1 MSDLYFPRSLKPV
14 VSKGYSMTRRNNVWS
29 VDLAGGGVRQGRDT
43 YYDVFPVSVTLIT
56 SAMGRQ
62 AFLSFLEKVDGGA
75 SSFWMAHDFG
85 MGIED
90 YQVTITSTI
99 AESTEDGINWTITF
113 TATAEKSPFQDQ
125 ENQCLI
131 NNLPDLYGC
140 YGDCLGSFLKIYA
153 NYETTFPRIWS
164 NEGPAGYPPINMLA
178 STLDSRIVYDGP
190 QVYYINRNG
199 NLVQSAANEWPLTFI
214 DGVAVG
220 RVPPEGGSTNYQI
233 GGLGIGWVR
242 TFNRIPLTSTE
253 GSVYQGNLAGTVTPT
268 AENNTHFLYAE
279 SLGDSVIDVGETYT
293 ASVILKSNGI
303 QFIQVYWNAGITGIS
318 SAYSN
323 FDLINKAVSG
333 TATSAFITEISDG
346 WVLCSAT
353 VIATG
358 DGSALSSLAVAS
370 IPSMAST
377 RLPSYAS
384 DGVSSF
390 SVASAQVEKN
400 PFATSSIVTGSSPVT
415 RPAASAKV
423 AMNGATSIG
432 ITYSDGSTINVP
444 AVDNYATIPQ
454 ADSAWGSKYITR
466 IDFNVDG

>member
-1 MSDLYFPRSLKPV
+1 MSLRPI
-14 VSKGYSMTRRNNVWS
+14 VSKGYSQTRGSNIWRTEVQ
-29 VDLAGGGVRQGRDT
+29 GGLPRQGRDT
-43 YYDVFPVSVTLIT
+43 YFEPVPISVTLVV
-56 SAMGRQ
+56 SSLGRQ
-62 AFLSFLEKVDGGA
+62 AFYSFLNNIDGGA
-75 SSFWMAHDFG
+75 SSFIMPHDTG

-90 YQVTITSTI
+90 HQVLITSDI
-99 AESTEDGINWTITF
+99 SDSTDDGKNWVITF
-113 TATAEKSPFQDQ
+113 TATAERTAIQ
-125 ENQCLI
+125 EDTCLTK
-131 NNLPDLYGC
+131 NLPDLFGC

-164 NEGPAGYPPINMLA
+164 NEGPAGYPPINLLA

-199 NLVQSAANEWPLTFI
+199 NLVRSAANEWPLTFI

-220 RVPPEGGSTNYQI
+220 RVPPEGGSINYQI
-233 GGLGIGWVR
+233 GGLGIGWVSS
-242 TFNRIPLTSTE
+242 FNRIPLTSTE
-253 GSVYQGNLAGTVTPT
+253 DSVYQGNLAGAVTPT
-268 AENNTHFLYAE
+268 TENNSHFLYAK

-293 ASVILKSNGI
+293 ATVILKANGV
-303 QFIQVYWNAGITGIS
+303 QFIQVYWNAGSTGIS
-318 SAYSN
+318 SRYSN

-346 WVLCSAT
+346 WVLCST
-353 VIATG
+353 TTIATG
-358 DGSALSSLAVAS
+358 DGSSLSSISVAS

-384 DGVSSF
+384 DGESSF

-400 PFATSSIVTGSSPVT
+400 PFATSPIVTDASPSARQT
-415 RPAASAKV
+415 ASAKV
-423 AMNGATSIG
+423 VMSGAASID
-432 ITYSDGSTINVP
+432 ITYSDGTVVNVP
-444 AVDNYATIPQ
+444 SVDDYATIPQ

>member
-43 YYDVFPVSVTLIT
+43 YYDVFPISVTLIT
-56 SAMGRQ
+56 SALGRQ

-113 TATAEKSPFQDQ
+113 TATAEKSPFQNL

-164 NEGPAGYPPINMLA
+164 DEGPAGYPPINLLA
-178 STLDSRIVYDGP
+178 SALDSRIVYDGP

-199 NLVQSAANEWPLTFI
+199 NLVQSATNEWPLTFI

-220 RVPPEGGSTNYQI
+220 RVPPEVGGLNLLKMSEDLSDPVWAKTRTTVTYGGTGASKLVPTTTTGTHHVLQLITPEASTAYTYSVFVKANGYNNALVQI
-233 GGLGIGWVR
+233 GAFASQVAGNPVYVDLSTGVITSANDYSRCGIIAVGDGWFRVWVR
-242 TFNRIPLTSTE
+242 VITNSSPTSINA
-253 GSVYQGNLAGTVTPT
+253 SVWASD
-268 AENNTHFLYAE
+268 AANNTSFP
-279 SLGDSVIDVGETYT
+279 G
-293 ASVILKSNGI
+293 
-303 QFIQVYWNAGITGIS
+303 
-318 SAYSN
+318 
-323 FDLINKAVSG
+323 
-333 TATSAFITEISDG
+333 
-346 WVLCSAT
+346 
-353 VIATG
+353 
-358 DGSALSSLAVAS
+358 
-370 IPSMAST
+370 
-377 RLPSYAS
+377 
-384 DGVSSF
+384 DGVSAI
-390 SVASAQVEKN
+390 SVFGAQMEKSN
-400 PFATSSIVTGSSPVT
+400 NSSSYVKTEENLIT

-423 AMNGATSIG
+423 AMNGATSID
-432 ITYSDGSTINVP
+432 ITYSDGSTVNVP

>member
-1 MSDLYFPRSLKPV
+1 
-14 VSKGYSMTRRNNVWS
+14 MTRRNNVWS

-43 YYDVFPVSVTLIT
+43 YYDVFPISVTLIT
-56 SAMGRQ
+56 SALGRQ

-113 TATAEKSPFQDQ
+113 TATAEKSPFQNQ

-164 NEGPAGYPPINMLA
+164 NEGPAGYPPINLLA

-220 RVPPEGGSTNYQI
+220 RVPPEDSTTNLIAYSSEFSNSAWSKTRVTVLASSTVAPDNGTADKLVATPVNGAHVLAQPI
-233 GGLGIGWVR
+233 IPIGASDYSVSFFIKTGGLGKSIVQIG
-242 TFNRIPLTSTE
+242 TFSSQTNPNQVAIDLVSGVITSANDLTRCGILPLSDDWYFVWTSSTTTSSPSNILAACLLADQS
-253 GSVYQGNLAGTVTPT
+253 GNTTFTGNDVDGVYLWGAKL
-268 AENNTHFLYAE
+268 E
-279 SLGDSVIDVGETYT
+279 
-293 ASVILKSNGI
+293 K
-303 QFIQVYWNAGITGIS
+303 
-318 SAYSN
+318 SAY
-323 FDLINKAVSG
+323 
-333 TATSAFITEISDG
+333 ATSPI
-346 WVLCSAT
+346 
-353 VIATG
+353 IA
-358 DGSALSSLAVAS
+358 
-370 IPSMAST
+370 
-377 RLPSYAS
+377 
-384 DGVSSF
+384 
-390 SVASAQVEKN
+390 N
-400 PFATSSIVTGSSPVT
+400 SSPVA
-415 RPAASAKV
+415 RPSASAKV
-423 AMNGATSIG
+423 TMNGAASID
-432 ITYSDGSTINVP
+432 ITYSDGTVVNVP
-444 AVDNYATIPQ
+444 SVDDYATIPQ